1 MKTDMDTYNKLATL
15 GCLWWRFAGNQ
26 GDVATSLLSVG
37 YLETISSL
45 LATGDGC
52 LCASIILL
60 ELNVALSDKMS
71 MLFSI
76 SVNDVFSLETTF
88 SSPLPRCVE
97 TMMGAKEGSGTWS
110 NKIKEWSIGFLDT
123 TSFETPVLVAE
134 LEAEVVLDAPKIVIC
149 EDNVDAST
157 VCLVST
163 PSFSAPLLSLGAGVK
178 WKVSQ
183 MVLEWYWYYGYYV
196 WWYLLH
202 W

>member
-1 MKTDMDTYNKLATL
+1 
-15 GCLWWRFAGNQ
+15 
-26 GDVATSLLSVG
+26 LLSVG

-88 SSPLPRCVE
+88 SSPLTRCVE

-110 NKIKEWSIGFLDT
+110 NKIKE
-123 TSFETPVLVAE
+123 
-134 LEAEVVLDAPKIVIC
+134 
-149 EDNVDAST
+149 
-157 VCLVST
+157 
-163 PSFSAPLLSLGAGVK
+163 
-178 WKVSQ
+178 
-183 MVLEWYWYYGYYV
+183 
-196 WWYLLH
+196 
-202 W
+202 